1 VIGDEPAVASDGW
14 AANMELLLRARPFAR
29 RVESVDLAP
38 ATTCGRG
45 DARATSRRRAQL
57 VPFQPPRACSRR
69 GCRRC
74 SVKRF
79 ILGAALV
86 AMSVAGSSHAQTTTV
101 SNTNVAR
108 AKVPFGAGE
117 RMEYDVKFG
126 VLRVGNAHMEVVA
139 LDNLR
144 GRPAWHT
151 AFWVQGGNFMYRVN
165 DVYESWMD
173 AESLSSL
180 RFVQMLEEGGKDT
193 ERRFEI
199 YPERAIF
206 IQTSKKPPK
215 EEPSVSQPLDDGS
228 FLYFLRTIPLEVGK
242 TYDFNRYF
250 RPDRNPVRIKVLRK
264 ERIKV
269 PAGTFDAIVVQ
280 PVIKTKG
287 IFSENGHAEVWLSD
301 DDKHIMLQL
310 KSKLSFGS
318 LNLYLKSY
326 VPSPNP

>member
-1 VIGDEPAVASDGW
+1 
-14 AANMELLLRARPFAR
+14 MRL
-29 RVESVDLAP
+29 
-38 ATTCGRG
+38 
-45 DARATSRRRAQL
+45 
-57 VPFQPPRACSRR
+57 
-69 GCRRC
+69 
-74 SVKRF
+74 
-79 ILGAALV
+79 ILGAAALAVALV
-86 AMSVAGSSHAQTTTV
+86 DNGRAQSAPAQEVAASSVRH
-101 SNTNVAR
+101 
-108 AKVPFGAGE
+108 AKVPFAVGE

-126 VLRVGNAHMEVVA
+126 ILRVGNAHMEVVG

-144 GRPAWHT
+144 GRAAWHT
-151 AFWVQGGNFMYRVN
+151 AFYVRGGNFMYRVN

-173 AESLSSL
+173 AETLSSL
-180 RFVQMLEEGGKDT
+180 RFVQELEEGGKDT

-199 YPERAIF
+199 YPERSSF
-206 IQTSKKPPK
+206 LQTSKKPSK
-215 EEPSVSQPLDDGS
+215 EEQSVSQPLDDGS
-228 FLYFLRTIPLEVGK
+228 FLYFIRTIPLEVGQ

-301 DDKHIMLQL
+301 DDRHIMLQL

-326 VPSPNP
+326 VPSPNQ

>member
-1 VIGDEPAVASDGW
+1 
-14 AANMELLLRARPFAR
+14 M
-29 RVESVDLAP
+29 
-38 ATTCGRG
+38 
-45 DARATSRRRAQL
+45 
-57 VPFQPPRACSRR
+57 
-69 GCRRC
+69 
-74 SVKRF
+74 
-79 ILGAALV
+79 LGAAVV
-86 AMSVAGSSHAQTTTV
+86 AVAISDSARAQSAPAQEVAASTV
-101 SNTNVAR
+101 R
-108 AKVPFGAGE
+108 HAKVPFAVGE

-126 VLRVGNAHMEVVA
+126 ILRVGNAHMEVVG

-144 GRPAWHT
+144 GRAAWHT
-151 AFWVQGGNFMYRVN
+151 AFYVRGGNFMYRVN

-173 AESLSSL
+173 AETLSSL
-180 RFVQMLEEGGKDT
+180 RFVQELEEGGKDI

-199 YPERAIF
+199 YPERSIF
-206 IQTSKKPPK
+206 VQTSKKPSK
-215 EEPSVSQPLDDGS
+215 EEQSVSQPLDDGS
-228 FLYFLRTIPLEVGK
+228 FLYFIRTIPLEVGQ

-264 ERIKV
+264 ERVKV

-301 DDKHIMLQL
+301 DEKHIMLQL

-326 VPSPNP
+326 VPSPNQ

>member
-1 VIGDEPAVASDGW
+1 MRRLIVGTTAVAALMS
-14 AANMELLLRARPFAR
+14 
-29 RVESVDLAP
+29 VESL
-38 ATTCGRG
+38 
-45 DARATSRRRAQL
+45 
-57 VPFQPPRACSRR
+57 
-69 GCRRC
+69 
-74 SVKRF
+74 
-79 ILGAALV
+79 
-86 AMSVAGSSHAQTTTV
+86 AQTTPVTPTV
-101 SNTNVAR
+101 VAASVKR
-108 AKVPFGAGE
+108 AKVPFGPGE
-117 RMEYDVKFG
+117 RMEYEVKFG
-126 VLRVGNAHMEVVA
+126 VLRVGQAHMEVVA

-173 AESLSSL
+173 AETLSSL
-180 RFVQMLEEGGKDT
+180 RFVQELEEGGKDT

-199 YPERAIF
+199 YPERSIF
-206 IQTSKKPPK
+206 IQTSKKPQK

-228 FLYFLRTIPLEVGK
+228 FLYFLRTIPLEVGQ

-264 ERIKV
+264 EKIKV

-280 PVIKTKG
+280 PIIKTKG

-301 DDKHIMLQL
+301 DERRIMLQL

-326 VPSPNP
+326 FPSPNP

>member
-1 VIGDEPAVASDGW
+1 MSHLLYRRSALPAILVAGTLAVA
-14 AANMELLLRARPFAR
+14 P
-29 RVESVDLAP
+29 V
-38 ATTCGRG
+38 
-45 DARATSRRRAQL
+45 ARAQS
-57 VPFQPPRACSRR
+57 S
-69 GCRRC
+69 
-74 SVKRF
+74 
-79 ILGAALV
+79 ALATPV
-86 AMSVAGSSHAQTTTV
+86 TH
-101 SNTNVAR
+101 
-108 AKVPFGAGE
+108 AKVPFGVGE

-126 VLRVGNAHMEVVA
+126 AIKVGNAHMEVVG

-144 GRPAWHT
+144 GHPAWHT
-151 AFWVQGGNFMYRVN
+151 AFFVQGGNFLYRVN

-173 AESLSSL
+173 AETLSSL
-180 RFVQMLEEGGKDT
+180 RFIQQLQEGGKDT

-199 YPERAIF
+199 YPDRSVF
-206 IQTSKKPPK
+206 IQTSKKPSK
-215 EEPSVSQPLDDGS
+215 EEPSVSEPLDDGS
-228 FLYFLRTIPLEVGK
+228 FLYFLRTIPLVVGQ

-250 RPDRNPVRIKVLRK
+250 RPDRNPVRIRVLRK

-301 DDKHIMLQL
+301 DNRHIMLQL